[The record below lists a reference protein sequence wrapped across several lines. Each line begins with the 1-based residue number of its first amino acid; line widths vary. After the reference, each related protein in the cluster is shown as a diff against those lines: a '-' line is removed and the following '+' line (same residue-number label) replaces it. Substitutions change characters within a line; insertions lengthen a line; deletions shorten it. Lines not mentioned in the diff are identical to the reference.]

1 MCTAMLIVSDEVET
15 SKLYHPPWLAPQHLL
30 SSRLPGPAA
39 MAQTQLAQGWPQPGS
54 AAQVWAAQGAAVLF
68 SPSAAGTVVVLGC
81 LMLGGS
87 CSWSHRASAHGAWLS
102 CDSHLPTA
110 DTGGIVTQRGT
121 SLHLLTL
128 SHSGEASILHTLHG
142 HPETHPA

>member
-1 MCTAMLIVSDEVET
+1 MLIVSDEVET

-54 AAQVWAAQGAAVLF
+54 AAQVWAAQGAAVLL

-81 LMLGGS
+81 LVLGGGG
-87 CSWSHRASAHGAWLS
+87 WRAPAAGATERALTVHG
-102 CDSHLPTA
+102 
-110 DTGGIVTQRGT
+110 
-121 SLHLLTL
+121 
-128 SHSGEASILHTLHG
+128 
-142 HPETHPA
+142 